1 MYACADSACFV
12 ALEPDLELLGSAWLG
27 SPQLRRRG
35 KKPSATAAAEISL
48 RGRTRSC
55 FCRANLLPGF
65 GDAPQLNKFASPPG
79 LDLCDA
85 AACGNCAHKWMLPN
99 EVM

>member
-27 SPQLRRRG
+27 SPQLRCRG

-48 RGRTRSC
+48 RENALVFLSRK
-55 FCRANLLPGF
+55 L
-65 GDAPQLNKFASPPG
+65 ASRI
-79 LDLCDA
+79 
-85 AACGNCAHKWMLPN
+85 W
-99 EVM
+99 